1 MPNEGFH
8 MHYWPELPVVK
19 KIIALI
25 TITNA
30 KKPSAIIV
38 VHLDKN
44 ASMVRPLF
52 LTDAYIEAKSC
63 TAPKNTPPI
72 RIQSNTGSHPKTAA
86 WIGPLIGPAPAI
98 DAN

>member
-52 LTDAYIEAKSC
+52 F
-63 TAPKNTPPI
+63 
-72 RIQSNTGSHPKTAA
+72 R
-86 WIGPLIGPAPAI
+86 
-98 DAN
+98 

>member
-1 MPNEGFH
+1 

-52 LTDAYIEAKSC
+52 LD
-63 TAPKNTPPI
+63 KNV
-72 RIQSNTGSHPKTAA
+72 SHFFNILSTYYKKFFA
-86 WIGPLIGPAPAI
+86 
-98 DAN
+98 

>member
-30 KKPSAIIV
+30 KKPSEIIV

-52 LTDAYIEAKSC
+52 LD
-63 TAPKNTPPI
+63 KNVSEEEPPPTLF
-72 RIQSNTGSHPKTAA
+72 SFCC
-86 WIGPLIGPAPAI
+86 
-98 DAN
+98 

>member
-52 LTDAYIEAKSC
+52 LD
-63 TAPKNTPPI
+63 KNVSEEEPPPTLF
-72 RIQSNTGSHPKTAA
+72 SFCC
-86 WIGPLIGPAPAI
+86 
-98 DAN
+98 

>member
-1 MPNEGFH
+1 

-19 KIIALI
+19 KNNCI
-25 TITNA
+25 NYNYKC

-52 LTDAYIEAKSC
+52 LDKM
-63 TAPKNTPPI
+63 
-72 RIQSNTGSHPKTAA
+72 
-86 WIGPLIGPAPAI
+86 
-98 DAN
+98 

>member
-1 MPNEGFH
+1 

-30 KKPSAIIV
+30 KKPSGIIV
-38 VHLDKN
+38 VTLDQN

-52 LTDAYIEAKSC
+52 LD
-63 TAPKNTPPI
+63 KNVSEEEPPPTLF
-72 RIQSNTGSHPKTAA
+72 SFCC
-86 WIGPLIGPAPAI
+86 
-98 DAN
+98 

>member
-1 MPNEGFH
+1 

-52 LTDAYIEAKSC
+52 LD
-63 TAPKNTPPI
+63 KNVSEEEPPPTHLHSVADLPEEEP
-72 RIQSNTGSHPKTAA
+72 RR
-86 WIGPLIGPAPAI
+86 
-98 DAN
+98 